1 MTKEQT
7 MYKFGIS
14 YYQMNGSS
22 RVPISNLEVRLVR
35 PGQTFDSGISL
46 REYLPDSGYYETD
59 RLTEEDNG
67 LYEIWDN
74 KADGHGSS
82 SGKVTIIGKLDKSA
96 FQKGCITAEALA
108 EDCVTSKHI
117 KSSSLF
123 FSKLSYET
131 LTANQGKGDQ
141 TGQTPAIIGA
151 DKVSVHTLEGY
162 TALPQVILT
171 SMCDTLLFIA
181 DIKLDGTKLT
191 IHVGLGRPG
200 DNPQLVYN
208 LVLIRV

>member
-14 YYQMNGSS
+14 YYQMLGSS
-22 RVPISNLEVRLVR
+22 RIPISNLEVRLVR
-35 PGQTFDSGISL
+35 PGQIFDSGISL
-46 REYLPDSGYYETD
+46 REFLPDSGYYETD

-74 KADGHGSS
+74 KTDGHGAS

-96 FQKGCITAEALA
+96 FQKGCITSEALA
-108 EDCVTSKHI
+108 EDCVKDNHI
-117 KSSSLF
+117 KAG
-123 FSKLSYET
+123 T
-131 LTANQGKGDQ
+131 LTFTKLQTEIFNANQGKGDQ
-141 TGQTPAIIGA
+141 TGHVPAVIGA

-191 IHVGLGRPG
+191 VHVGIGRPG
-200 DNPQLVYN
+200 DTPNLVYN

>member
-1 MTKEQT
+1 

-14 YYQMNGSS
+14 YYQMLGSS
-22 RVPISNLEVRLVR
+22 RIPISNLEVRLVR
-35 PGQTFDSGISL
+35 PGQTFDSGIIL
-46 REYLPDSGYYETD
+46 REFLPDSGYYETD

-74 KADGHGSS
+74 KTDGHGAN

-96 FQKGCITAEALA
+96 FQKACITAEALA
-108 EDCVTSKHI
+108 EDCVSTMHI
-117 KSSSLF
+117 KSYSIP
-123 FSKLSYET
+123 FSKLHT
-131 LTANQGKGDQ
+131 DILTANQGKGDQ
-141 TGQTPAIIGA
+141 TGHIPAIIGA
-151 DKVSVHTLEGY
+151 DKYSVHTLEGY
-162 TALPQVILT
+162 TIEPQVILT
-171 SMCDTLLFIA
+171 SMCDTLLFIN

-191 IHVGLGRPG
+191 INVGIGRPG